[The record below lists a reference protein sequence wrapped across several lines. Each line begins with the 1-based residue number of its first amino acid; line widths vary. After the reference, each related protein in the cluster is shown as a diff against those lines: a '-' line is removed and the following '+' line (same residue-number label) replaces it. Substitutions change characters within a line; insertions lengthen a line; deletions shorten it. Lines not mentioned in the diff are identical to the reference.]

1 MEQSGTLHGGGIISP
16 RFSIGSLFP
25 ICRKKFKIA
34 RELINIGSSNNIIQS
49 WDVILPINRLAN
61 SLLKIHQ
68 EKKKKMIQFQFL
80 VNDNI
85 TIDRIHD
92 SNSEAFLTL
101 LDQDKCRCF
110 IFKNIFMYI

>member
-1 MEQSGTLHGGGIISP
+1 
-16 RFSIGSLFP
+16 
-25 ICRKKFKIA
+25 
-34 RELINIGSSNNIIQS
+34 
-49 WDVILPINRLAN
+49 
-61 SLLKIHQ
+61 
-68 EKKKKMIQFQFL
+68 MIQFQFL